1 MGGKLSPPME
11 RLIFRA
17 VLAQRDPVEFCNKS
31 VYTNLSS
38 LIKYVSHATH
48 MIPLLLLFR
57 DETVKYSPYKYVY
70 AHASEFQKYIC
81 PPVLFFY
88 FILPTRWKYYSCYF
102 FFFFSLFLSLRKFE
116 LQSCSIPCSFQRG
129 EWRRIWA
136 VGYMSRRED
145 DTLWEV
151 GSINKK

>member
-102 FFFFSLFLSLRKFE
+102 FFFLSFPFPSKIRITIVLDSLFVSTRRVEENLSSRIYVP
-116 LQSCSIPCSFQRG
+116 QG
-129 EWRRIWA
+129 RRYI
-136 VGYMSRRED
+136 MRSRFD
-145 DTLWEV
+145 
-151 GSINKK
+151 K